1 MFVSQIVSHWFHL
14 TKTACRIFGPS
25 QGRRQVETHINHVP
39 DNEEGNHGTVSQG
52 KTMGKLLTIHA
63 VQNELSISRSSTY
76 RLIGKGK
83 FDVVYV
89 LNAPRIT
96 EESVDLFIAENLT
109 AGSAVA
115 R

>member
-1 MFVSQIVSHWFHL
+1 
-14 TKTACRIFGPS
+14 
-25 QGRRQVETHINHVP
+25 
-39 DNEEGNHGTVSQG
+39 
-52 KTMGKLLTIHA
+52 MGKLLTIHA

>member
-1 MFVSQIVSHWFHL
+1 MCVSQIVSHSNQVE
-14 TKTACRIFGPS
+14 KSACRNYGPCR
-25 QGRRQVETHINHVP
+25 GRKQVEITINHVP
-39 DNEEGNHGTVSQG
+39 EEEEGTHGTFSKG
-52 KTMGKLLTIHA
+52 KKMAKLLTIQA

-96 EESVDLFIAENLT
+96 AESVELFIAENLT